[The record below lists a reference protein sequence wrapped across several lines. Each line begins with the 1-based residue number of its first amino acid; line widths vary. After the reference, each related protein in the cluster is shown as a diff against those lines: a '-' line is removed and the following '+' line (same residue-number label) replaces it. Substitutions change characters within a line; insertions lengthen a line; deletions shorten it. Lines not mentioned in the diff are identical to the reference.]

1 MFPSNFDVDSRK
13 RKLDY
18 SRKKIYHD
26 QKLTTKTNIF
36 KNSNV
41 TKTSKVSEWQRATEG
56 FSGFTECDDSRP
68 TKRRSLPARQPQKYR
83 ICMPCD
89 SESEAE
95 LEVENTIKW
104 SSSEDDLSPVSDK
117 EENSRVI
124 KKESKCQTTEKKKIK
139 ETDMPQ
145 QSKIDFEN
153 SDNESEAEGSLK
165 FSCKISAQNEA
176 DLIEDADSRS
186 SFTLSGSNTKSDKN
200 SDIQDS
206 IESIEIPT
214 STEASATSI
223 SPSQKTKVK
232 ASEWLKSLDMK
243 TPTKQSP
250 SPKVLLKEDSAKKK
264 KKFTRNGLADQLYK
278 LQIRERSAVR
288 VWNHQTVTEEKVS
301 SKSVVVKV
309 LDYEM
314 LYSLQLAKCQELI
327 KTEGNSIGEEK
338 EFYVLFT
345 SEMAEEMKIS
355 IGTIVRICPPWQKL
369 LLQSMDRSVLLC
381 TNFIRVEGS
390 VDVMQQNTE
399 SAKITMEWTCPCVTG
414 LVKDYKQ
421 CPAYQFPCLPG
432 IMLQCKDN
440 RDNKSTHISGLQDH
454 EQSLYMIQA
463 TQAST
468 GTPTVSDS
476 ILESI
481 DKSSKQTGVCFSA
494 VVHRV
499 LCKTVPNSSTKRY
512 SLLVEDGH
520 GIMCEI
526 QMPDNSEHLYGEV
539 IHNGEGSSY
548 IFTGLKVLTRTTR
561 DRDPALFSM
570 IDSVWSG
577 MTAIAVSEES
587 EIASGSSIS
596 QRLPPGFCYSMV
608 EHDDTDLKI
617 SEQAAV
623 VTAFKTIQLVT
634 LDDLKKNKGEICR
647 FTMKVKLLAKL
658 SNSDLSSSTS
668 VDFRYLLYIT
678 DDSLDHT
685 DYRIIKVKDTCHI
698 QQPIGGTVVTKDVLY
713 TNGNLICDCYSQI
726 LPNSYLPK
734 LGFELSTED
743 MIHPFSP
750 PDLDKD
756 SKLYDLCTVK
766 GIINE
771 IDESSAYSWD
781 VCDQCGLDK
790 LAEKANTKELV
801 CLGCKRVVK
810 HPVTKMKMEIYASV
824 TNFKSH
830 RIKID
835 LLEDTI
841 QLLLPEDEND
851 DEGYDISS
859 VLNSDVGPVTCVVMK
874 MNNNDIFL
882 KEIRKS

>member
-13 RKLDY
+13 RKLNY

-36 KNSNV
+36 KNSHV
-41 TKTSKVSEWQRATEG
+41 TKDSEWQRATEG
-56 FSGFTECDDSRP
+56 FSGFTACDSNRP

-104 SSSEDDLSPVSDK
+104 SSSEDDLSPVSDV
-117 EENSRVI
+117 EENSRLI
-124 KKESKCQTTEKKKIK
+124 QINSKCQTTERKKIK
-139 ETDMPQ
+139 QIDTQQ

-153 SDNESEAEGSLK
+153 SDNETEAEGS
-165 FSCKISAQNEA
+165 SNCCKNSPQNEA
-176 DLIEDADSRS
+176 DLIEDTDSRS

-200 SDIQDS
+200 VDIQES

-214 STEASATSI
+214 STEASATSS
-223 SPSQKTKVK
+223 SPSQKAKVK
-232 ASEWLKSLDMK
+232 ASEWVKSLDMK

-250 SPKVLLKEDSAKKK
+250 SPQVLLKEDSAKKK

-288 VWNHQTVTEEKVS
+288 VWNHQTVSKEKVS
-301 SKSVVVKV
+301 SKSVIVKV
-309 LDYEM
+309 LEYEM

-327 KTEGNSIGEEK
+327 KTEGSSIGEEK
-338 EFYVLFT
+338 EFYVLFS
-345 SEMAEEMKIS
+345 SEMAEEMNIS

-369 LLQSMDRSVLLC
+369 ILQSMDRSVLLC

-390 VDVMQQNTE
+390 VDVVQQNPELST
-399 SAKITMEWTCPCVTG
+399 INMEWKCPCVTG

-421 CPAYQFPCLPG
+421 CPAYQFPCFPG

-440 RDNKSTHISGLQDH
+440 KENRSTHISGLPDH

-468 GTPTVSDS
+468 GTPTVSNS

-481 DKSSKQTGVCFSA
+481 DKSSKQTGVYFSA
-494 VVHRV
+494 LVHRV

-526 QMPDNSEHLYGEV
+526 QMPDNSEHLFGEV
-539 IHNGEGSSY
+539 IKNGEGSPY
-548 IFTGLKVLTRTTR
+548 IFTGLKVLARTTR

-570 IDSVWSG
+570 IDTVWSG
-577 MTAIAVSEES
+577 ITATAVSEES
-587 EIASGSSIS
+587 ETASGSSIS

-617 SEQAAV
+617 TENTTII
-623 VTAFKTIQLVT
+623 TAFKKIQLVS
-634 LDDLKKNKGEICR
+634 LDDLRKENGEICR

-658 SNSDLSSSTS
+658 SNSDFSSSTS
-668 VDFRYLLYIT
+668 IDFRYLLYIT
-678 DDSLDHT
+678 DDSLDHA
-685 DYRIIKVKDTCHI
+685 DYRIIKVKDTCNI
-698 QQPIGGTVVTKDVLY
+698 QQPIGGTVVTKDVLH

-726 LPNSYLPK
+726 LPSSFLQK

-743 MIHPFSP
+743 IIHPFSP

-766 GIINE
+766 GTIYE

-824 TNFKSH
+824 TNLKSN

-835 LLEDTI
+835 LLEETI
-841 QLLLPEDEND
+841 QSLLPEDEND
-851 DEGYDISS
+851 EEGYDIGS
-859 VLNSDVGPVTCVVMK
+859 VLNSTVGPITCVVMK
-874 MNNNDIFL
+874 KTSNEIFL

>member
-13 RKLDY
+13 RKLNY

-36 KNSNV
+36 KNSHV
-41 TKTSKVSEWQRATEG
+41 TKRIQNGRE
-56 FSGFTECDDSRP
+56 
-68 TKRRSLPARQPQKYR
+68 LQK
-83 ICMPCD
+83 
-89 SESEAE
+89 ESEAE

-104 SSSEDDLSPVSDK
+104 SSSEDDLSPVSDV
-117 EENSRVI
+117 EENSRLI
-124 KKESKCQTTEKKKIK
+124 QINSKY
-139 ETDMPQ
+139 
-145 QSKIDFEN
+145 FEN
-153 SDNESEAEGSLK
+153 SDNETEAEGS
-165 FSCKISAQNEA
+165 SNCCKNSPQNEA
-176 DLIEDADSRS
+176 DLIEDTDSRS
-186 SFTLSGSNTKSDKN
+186 SFILSGSNTKSDKN
-200 SDIQDS
+200 VDIQES

-214 STEASATSI
+214 STEASATSS
-223 SPSQKTKVK
+223 SPSQKAKVK
-232 ASEWLKSLDMK
+232 ASEWVKSLDMK

-250 SPKVLLKEDSAKKK
+250 SPQVLLKEDSAKKK

-288 VWNHQTVTEEKVS
+288 VWNHQTVSKEKVS
-301 SKSVVVKV
+301 SKSVIVKV
-309 LDYEM
+309 LEYEM

-327 KTEGNSIGEEK
+327 KTEGSSIGEEK
-338 EFYVLFT
+338 EFYVLFS
-345 SEMAEEMKIS
+345 SEMAEEMNIS

-369 LLQSMDRSVLLC
+369 ILQSMDRSVLLC

-390 VDVMQQNTE
+390 VDVVQQNPELSTI
-399 SAKITMEWTCPCVTG
+399 KMEWKCPCVTG

-421 CPAYQFPCLPG
+421 CPAYQFPCFPG

-440 RDNKSTHISGLQDH
+440 KENRSTHVSGLPDH

-468 GTPTVSDS
+468 GTPTVSNS

-494 VVHRV
+494 LVHRV

-526 QMPDNSEHLYGEV
+526 QMPDNSEHLFGEV
-539 IHNGEGSSY
+539 IKNGEGSPY
-548 IFTGLKVLTRTTR
+548 IFTGLKVLARTTR

-570 IDSVWSG
+570 IDTVWSG
-577 MTAIAVSEES
+577 ITATAVSEES
-587 EIASGSSIS
+587 ETASGSSIS

-617 SEQAAV
+617 TENTTII
-623 VTAFKTIQLVT
+623 TAFKKIQLVS
-634 LDDLKKNKGEICR
+634 LDDLRKENGEICR

-658 SNSDLSSSTS
+658 SNSDFSSSTS
-668 VDFRYLLYIT
+668 IDFRYLLYIT
-678 DDSLDHT
+678 DDSLDHA
-685 DYRIIKVKDTCHI
+685 DYRIIKVKDTCNI
-698 QQPIGGTVVTKDVLY
+698 QQPIGGTVVTKDVLH

-726 LPNSYLPK
+726 LPSSFLQK

-743 MIHPFSP
+743 IIHPFSP

-766 GIINE
+766 GTIYE

-824 TNFKSH
+824 TNLKSN

-835 LLEDTI
+835 LLEETI
-841 QLLLPEDEND
+841 QSLLPEDEND
-851 DEGYDISS
+851 EEGYDIGS
-859 VLNSDVGPVTCVVMK
+859 VLNSTVGPITCVVMK
-874 MNNNDIFL
+874 KTSNEIFL